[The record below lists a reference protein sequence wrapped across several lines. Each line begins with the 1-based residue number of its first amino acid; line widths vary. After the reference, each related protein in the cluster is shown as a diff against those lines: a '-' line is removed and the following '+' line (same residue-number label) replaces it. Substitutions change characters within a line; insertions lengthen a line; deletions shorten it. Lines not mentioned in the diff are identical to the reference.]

1 MAVAPICHKMSYK
14 DQFTLTAKE
23 IKQTARGYTCC
34 YPAIQEGF
42 RCFSAI
48 PTDSGRKWLS
58 YTDILLRANTRKDA
72 DVSQGIICNRRST
85 TSHMMTEVSVLPRVQ
100 TAGCHLR
107 FSCGNLS
114 QRGLCTAQLS
124 SEPNSNEKQLKALD
138 SYFGKLQNDASQ
150 PSSDSLDKRFE
161 HFDSRGQF
169 KAKKWLGSLDNY
181 LAKEKKEDKFVL
193 LLGLLHISFKFMIHH
208 RRKCFPFKIIT
219 TISRYLMMLT
229 NLCPDRKPKNYLS
242 SASDGETSEVA
253 SRYAKRDSGRDGRQK
268 LKNYVDNKDAEGSYD
283 ETSDLYLISIL
294 VSIDIAVFLFE
305 IASPIRN
312 SDLFSLPLMYG
323 AKVNDLIIIGEWW
336 RLLTPMFLHS
346 GILHVALG
354 CWVLLTF
361 GPQVSRVYG
370 SFTFFLIY
378 ILGGISGNLTSFLHT
393 PEPTVGGTGPVFA
406 IIGAWLVYQIQNRD
420 VPTKDVS
427 ESMFQKAIIATALS
441 FVLSNFGP
449 IDDWT
454 HFGAAFTGVVYGFL
468 TCPTLQVED
477 SSKTGQEEGI
487 TLVRRYADPCKS
499 LIVFSLFVLLLSS
512 LVFIIDP
519 PLNSLA
525 DDISI

>member
-181 LAKEKKEDKFVL
+181 LAKEKK
-193 LLGLLHISFKFMIHH
+193 
-208 RRKCFPFKIIT
+208 
-219 TISRYLMMLT
+219 
-229 NLCPDRKPKNYLS
+229 DRKPKNYLS